1 MFITYSIREDREMS
15 LEENDNS
22 QNKLL
27 IKIPKIPILVNLY
40 ELIIKLL
47 WKSKCIRYLIHF

>member
-40 ELIIKLL
+40 KLIIKLL
-47 WKSKCIRYLIHF
+47 WKSKCIRHLIHF

>member
-1 MFITYSIREDREMS
+1 M
-15 LEENDNS
+15 
-22 QNKLL
+22 L